1 MRNTVIRFVLLLV
14 SAYILLLTAPLLRSI
29 PPLPATIAATVIFT
43 GISVALI
50 VLGARMNLPGVV
62 EVAAMVVVG
71 GLWLTLRRLSAGG
84 AVNQLAVGPA
94 VSVMFLLL
102 CLLIGRLISR
112 IIREANILVPVCIV
126 AAAADIFT
134 VYWGPTGK
142 FLAQA
147 PQVVAALSVQIPEV
161 GSATGPEGVAGL
173 RFITMG
179 LGDFIFL
186 AVFLRAAARLGF
198 NLART
203 GWIIAILLAAGLT
216 TLFFVPAAAPLLP
229 FIAAGFLIANWR
241 EFHLSREE
249 KWNLL
254 WAAAVVGVI
263 VVAMVLLV
271 KLS

>member
-14 SAYILLLTAPLLRSI
+14 FAYLLLLTAPLLRSI

-50 VLGARMNLPGVV
+50 VLGAQINLPGVV
-62 EVAAMVVVG
+62 ELAAMVVVG
-71 GLWLTLRRLSAGG
+71 GLWLTLRRLSTGG

-94 VSVMFLLL
+94 VSVVFLLF

-186 AVFLRAAARLGF
+186 AVFLTAGARLGF

-203 GWIIAILLAAGLT
+203 GWVIAIILAVGLT

-241 EFHLSREE
+241 EFQLSRAE
-249 KWNLL
+249 KKNLL
-254 WAAAVVGVI
+254 YAAVIAAVVVAVVWI
-263 VVAMVLLV
+263 VRL
-271 KLS
+271 